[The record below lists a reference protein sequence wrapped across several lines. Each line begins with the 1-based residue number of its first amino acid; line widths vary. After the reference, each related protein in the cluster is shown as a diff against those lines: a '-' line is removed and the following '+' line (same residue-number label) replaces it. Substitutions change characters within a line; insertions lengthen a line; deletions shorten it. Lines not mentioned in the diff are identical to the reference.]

1 MTYRLIYRSEAK
13 EGISDSEWRSI
24 AMFSAIKNKS
34 LGIAGLLLS
43 HEKHV
48 MQVLEG
54 EEDAVK
60 TLFDRISADPRHK
73 NVDCIYAQTVT
84 KPAFESW
91 SMGYRPVESM
101 AEMDVFF
108 ALSKNKIDDIVAN
121 TNQTDVQD
129 TIKSYSQEAGLG
141 E

>member
-1 MTYRLIYRSEAK
+1 
-13 EGISDSEWRSI
+13 
-24 AMFSAIKNKS
+24 MFSAIKNKS

-43 HEKHV
+43 YEKHV

-54 EEDAVK
+54 EESAVK
-60 TLFDRISADPRHK
+60 DLYKRICADPRHM
-73 NVDCIYAQTVT
+73 NIECIYAQTVAR
-84 KPAFESW
+84 PAFETW

-108 ALSKNKIDDIVAN
+108 ALSKNKLDDIAAN
-121 TNQTDVQD
+121 TNESQIQE
-129 TIKSYSQEAGLG
+129 TIKSYGQEAGLG